1 MKKIELMKNIILG
14 VLCGTIIVLV
24 CAVIRL
30 DIQLDE
36 AERLLDEPSIRF
48 PSIERPLRDY
58 ERADSPMRP
67 FYELPRAKKKL
78 RNTPRNMPM
87 VPDVDYRIEQMLNLA
102 AQEPSLFSDEEIVYL
117 LIQ

>member
-1 MKKIELMKNIILG
+1 MLIKNIMLG
-14 VLCGTIIVLV
+14 VLLGTMITLV
-24 CAVIRL
+24 CSVMRL
-30 DIQLDE
+30 KLELEE
-36 AERLLDEPSIRF
+36 AERLLDDPSIRF
-48 PSIERPLRDY
+48 PNQERPAREY

-102 AQEPSLFSDEEIVYL
+102 AQEPSLFSDEEILYL